1 MDISIFLCNIG
12 GGVHSSGSQIET
24 VHTST
29 LADRNAGRSVAG
41 ISKDGPGAM
50 VTPTGKEQQSSG
62 FGIGSG
68 KKQAFQNFLSSIM
81 PSVQSGLDEEE
92 ENVRKQ
98 ETGENDEVR

>member
-1 MDISIFLCNIG
+1 MFLCHI
-12 GGVHSSGSQIET
+12 GGVHSSASQIET
-24 VHTST
+24 VHNS
-29 LADRNAGRSVAG
+29 APANRNAGRSVAG
-41 ISKDGPGAM
+41 ISKDNPGAM

-81 PSVQSGLDEEE
+81 PSVQLGLDEEE
-92 ENVRKQ
+92 ENMRKQ